1 MNDDR
6 ELLRRYAEDRSEPA
20 FAELVQRHLH
30 LVYHAALRQC
40 GGDVHRAQDVTQAVF
55 TDLARK
61 AAMLARRPV
70 LVGWLYTS
78 TRYAAAQAVR
88 GEARRQKREQE
99 AHAMNEIFSRP
110 ESESTAEWDRLQPVI
125 DDALHALSERDREAV
140 LLRFFQGQAFV
151 DVGARL
157 SVSEDAARVRVNRA
171 LEKMRALLAQ
181 RGVTSTTA
189 ALTIA
194 LANQAAAT
202 VPVGLSATVTG
213 AALAGA
219 AATGGTLAAM
229 ATFMS
234 ITKVQLG
241 IGSALAVAGA
251 TGFAWQQQ
259 TESQLRQDIAALQQ
273 QNQQITALQ
282 ADNDRLSRAAAEVA
296 ALRRDDA
303 EFAQLSAEA
312 AALKSRAQAD
322 AAAAAAEQARK
333 NAAELAAKTMN
344 AAKGQLTDPATL
356 DRPPKANA
364 RVAPV
369 YPAEL
374 YNKGLE
380 GEVVVTFIVGNDGVV
395 HNAVAERSSR
405 PEFEGAAIAAVSQW
419 TFDPGMKGGRQVN
432 TWMQVPIV
440 FKVDAK
446 QGQAG
451 ALTVNE
457 GTANWF

>member
-20 FAELVQRHLH
+20 FAELVQRHLR

-61 AAMLARRPV
+61 ASLLARRPV

-78 TRYAAAQAVR
+78 TRYAAAHAVR

-171 LEKMRALLAQ
+171 LEKMRAVLAQ

-194 LANQAAAT
+194 LVNQAAAT

-219 AATGGTLAAM
+219 AATGGTWAAM

-251 TGFAWQQQ
+251 SGFAWQQQ
-259 TESQLRQDIAALQQ
+259 TESQLRQEIAALQL

-333 NAAELAAKTMN
+333 SAAELAAKTMN
-344 AAKGQLTDPATL
+344 AAKGQLIDPATL
-356 DRPPKANA
+356 DRLPKASS

-374 YNKGLE
+374 YNQGLE

-395 HNAVAERSSR
+395 HNAVAARSSR
-405 PEFEGAAIAAVSQW
+405 PEFEGSAIAAVSQW
-419 TFDPGMKGGRQVN
+419 KFDPGMKGGRQVN

-451 ALTVNE
+451 GITVNE